1 MHMRREKRAPRG
13 RVWRVKN
20 LSLKRALSCFVYR
33 INTLK
38 VYSRERNSRKR
49 EGYFSDGKLEYITH
63 NEIRYAKC
71 VLFS

>member
-20 LSLKRALSCFVYR
+20 FSLKRALSCFVYR

-38 VYSRERNSRKR
+38 VYSRGRNSRKR
-49 EGYFSDGKLEYITH
+49 EGYFSDEKLEYITH